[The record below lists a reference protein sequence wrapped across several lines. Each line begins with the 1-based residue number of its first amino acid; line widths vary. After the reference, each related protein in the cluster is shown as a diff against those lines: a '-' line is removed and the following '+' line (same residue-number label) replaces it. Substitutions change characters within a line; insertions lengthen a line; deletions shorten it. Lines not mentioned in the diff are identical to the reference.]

1 MTGAG
6 TVVEAECARML
17 HVIVSKGYRQREPLI
32 TKLPMLVCS
41 GRIWIDNKQT
51 FRLSKEDS

>member
-17 HVIVSKGYRQREPLI
+17 HLIVGKGYRQREPLI

-41 GRIWIDNKQT
+41 GRI
-51 FRLSKEDS
+51 